1 MTDNYK
7 VVKIANNLKDY
18 PDCKEDTNAYPELVK
33 HVQDEMDL
41 FIVDEDSGEWFP
53 SNEFFYMVKLTT
65 FTKTS

>member
-1 MTDNYK
+1 MSKNYR
-7 VVKIANNLKDY
+7 VVKISNNIEDY
-18 PDCKEDTNAYPELVK
+18 PECKEDTEKYPHLINRVM
-33 HVQDEMDL
+33 DEMDF